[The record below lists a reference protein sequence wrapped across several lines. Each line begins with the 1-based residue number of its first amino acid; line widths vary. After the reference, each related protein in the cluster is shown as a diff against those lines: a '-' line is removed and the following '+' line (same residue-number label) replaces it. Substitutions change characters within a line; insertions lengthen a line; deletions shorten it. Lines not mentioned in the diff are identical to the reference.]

1 MNTKMKMRLLSLLL
15 CFVMLVGLVPTT
27 VFAWTAPTLSGNGGD
42 AWNIQLSDEGVLSWN
57 TISAATSYD
66 IDVDKTAMGGTVTKI
81 QGVTGT
87 SYNLI
92 NRFKEL
98 KLENGTYYFQIK
110 ANGPNTTSPTI
121 SFKYVSPQDKL
132 SEPRNLRWEGTI
144 AKWDSVAN
152 ATGYE
157 VKLYTDDGYL

>member
-1 MNTKMKMRLLSLLL
+1 MNTKMKMRTLSLLL
-15 CFVMLVGLVPTT
+15 CFVMLVGLGPTT
-27 VFAWTAPTLSGNGGD
+27 VFAWTAPILSGNGGD

-66 IDVDKTAMGGTVTKI
+66 IYVDKTAMGGTVTKI
-81 QGVTGT
+81 QGVTGP

-121 SFKYVSPQDKL
+121 SFKYVSPQDKV
-132 SEPRNLRWEGTI
+132 SEPR
-144 AKWDSVAN
+144 
-152 ATGYE
+152 
-157 VKLYTDDGYL
+157 